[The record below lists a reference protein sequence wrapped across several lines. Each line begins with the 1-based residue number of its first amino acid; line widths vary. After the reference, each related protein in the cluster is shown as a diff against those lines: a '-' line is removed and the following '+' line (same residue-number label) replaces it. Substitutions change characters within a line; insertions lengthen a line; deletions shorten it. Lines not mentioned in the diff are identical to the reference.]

1 MKILDKFVLILY
13 SFFMLIISAIICLIV
28 FKIISID
35 QIKYCIEYVQKDTAL
50 VITIIAVAIVCIL
63 LSIRC
68 LFFRKKKQIKK
79 SNTTEILLEN
89 ESGRLLISK
98 NAIENA
104 ARNIVKESLRLNT
117 DIKVTADID
126 PANNISIYIA
136 VMLDR
141 ALNVRDL
148 TLDLQL
154 RIKNEIKESFGL
166 EVKQV
171 NIKVDSDE
179 KEIDKLEKA
188 SQKEEAKI
196 EAAAK
201 KEEAR
206 LEAARKEAESAIEV
220 SKGNNDNQV
229 EIKEIDITNIIN
241 NEDEKKDTDNSDV
254 NS

>member
-1 MKILDKFVLILY
+1 MKILEKFVLILY
-13 SFFMLIISAIICLIV
+13 SFLMLIVSAIICLIV
-28 FKIISID
+28 FKVITID

-50 VITIIAVAIVCIL
+50 VITILAIAIICIL

-104 ARNIVKESLRLNT
+104 AKNIVKESLRLET

-148 TLDLQL
+148 TLYLQL

-188 SQKEEAKI
+188 NEKKEAKI
-196 EAAAK
+196 EAAIK
-201 KEEAR
+201 KEEAK
-206 LEAARKEAESAIEV
+206 LEAARKEAENVIEI
-220 SKGNNDNQV
+220 GNNIEKN
-229 EIKEIDITNIIN
+229 EENEIDVTNIIN
-241 NEDEKKDTDNSDV
+241 NTKENVDTDNNEI

>member
-1 MKILDKFVLILY
+1 MKILEKFVLILY
-13 SFFMLIISAIICLIV
+13 SFFMLIVSAIVCLIL
-28 FKIISID
+28 FKVISID
-35 QIKYCIEYVQKDTAL
+35 QIKECIEYVQKDTAL
-50 VITIIAVAIVCIL
+50 VITIIAIAIVCIL

-104 ARNIVKESLRLNT
+104 AKNIVKESLHLNT

-154 RIKNEIKESFGL
+154 RIKNEIKNSFGL

-188 SQKEEAKI
+188 NQKQEAKM
-196 EAAAK
+196 EAAIK

-206 LEAARKEAESAIEV
+206 LEAAKKEAESVIEISTNDSNIQNTQENV
-220 SKGNNDNQV
+220 AESNNDTIVQND
-229 EIKEIDITNIIN
+229 EN
-241 NEDEKKDTDNSDV
+241 NSEV

>member
-1 MKILDKFVLILY
+1 MKILEKFVLILY
-13 SFFMLIISAIICLIV
+13 SLLMLIVSAIICLIIFRV
-28 FKIISID
+28 ITID
-35 QIKYCIEYVQKDTAL
+35 QIKNCIEFVQSDTAL
-50 VITIIAVAIVCIL
+50 VITILAVSIICIL

-68 LFFRKKKQIKK
+68 LFFRKKKKIKK
-79 SNTTEILLEN
+79 STTTDILLEN

-104 ARNIVKESLRLNT
+104 AKNIVKESLHLDT
-117 DIKVTADID
+117 DVKVTADID

-141 ALNVRDL
+141 ALKVRDL

-154 RIKNEIKESFGL
+154 KIKNEIKESFGL

-188 SQKEEAKI
+188 NKKEEAKI
-196 EAAAK
+196 EAAK
-201 KEEAR
+201 KEEEAK
-206 LEAARKEAESAIEV
+206 LEAALKEAENVIEV
-220 SKGNNDNQV
+220 VNDDGNNN
-229 EIKEIDITNIIN
+229 DI
-241 NEDEKKDTDNSDV
+241 NS
-254 NS
+254 

>member
-1 MKILDKFVLILY
+1 MRILEKFVLILY
-13 SFFMLIISAIICLIV
+13 SFLMLIVSAIICLIL
-28 FKIISID
+28 FKVISID
-35 QIKYCIEYVQKDTAL
+35 QIRECIEYVQKDTAL
-50 VITIIAVAIVCIL
+50 VITILAISIVCIL

-104 ARNIVKESLRLNT
+104 AKNIVKESLRLNT

-154 RIKNEIKESFGL
+154 RIKNEIKNSFGL

-188 SQKEEAKI
+188 NQKEEAKI
-196 EAAAK
+196 EAAIK
-201 KEEAR
+201 KEEAK
-206 LEAARKEAESAIEV
+206 LEAAKKEAENVIEV
-220 SKGNNDNQV
+220 SNNDNNTQGVQENIV
-229 EIKEIDITNIIN
+229 ESNNDTMVQN
-241 NEDEKKDTDNSDV
+241 NENNSEV

>member
-1 MKILDKFVLILY
+1 MKILEKFVLILY
-13 SFFMLIISAIICLIV
+13 SFFMLIISAIICLVV

-50 VITIIAVAIVCIL
+50 VITIIAIAIVCIL

-104 ARNIVKESLRLNT
+104 ARKIVKESLRLNT
-117 DIKVTADID
+117 EIKVTADID

-154 RIKNEIKESFGL
+154 RIKNEIKDSFGL

-188 SQKEEAKI
+188 NQKEEAKI

-206 LEAARKEAESAIEV
+206 LVAARKEAENVIEV
-220 SKGNNDNQV
+220 NKDDNDNHV
-229 EIKEIDITNIIN
+229 ENKEIDITNIIN
-241 NEDEKKDTDNSDV
+241 NEDEKKDTDNSEI

>member
-1 MKILDKFVLILY
+1 MKILEKFVLILY
-13 SFFMLIISAIICLIV
+13 SFLMLIVSAIICLIL
-28 FKIISID
+28 FKVISID
-35 QIKYCIEYVQKDTAL
+35 QIKDCIEYVQKDTAL
-50 VITIIAVAIVCIL
+50 VITLLAIAIVCIL

-104 ARNIVKESLRLNT
+104 AKNIVRESLHLNT

-154 RIKNEIKESFGL
+154 RIKNEIKNSFGL

-179 KEIDKLEKA
+179 KEIDKLERA
-188 SQKEEAKI
+188 NQKEEAKL
-196 EAAAK
+196 EAAK
-201 KEEAR
+201 KE
-206 LEAARKEAESAIEV
+206 AENVIEV
-220 SKGNNDNQV
+220 SNSIQSTQENVDELGNSEVIQ
-229 EIKEIDITNIIN
+229 N
-241 NEDEKKDTDNSDV
+241 NENNSEV

>member
-1 MKILDKFVLILY
+1 
-13 SFFMLIISAIICLIV
+13 
-28 FKIISID
+28 
-35 QIKYCIEYVQKDTAL
+35 
-50 VITIIAVAIVCIL
+50 

-104 ARNIVKESLRLNT
+104 AKNIVKESLHLNT

-154 RIKNEIKESFGL
+154 RIKNEIKNSFGL

-188 SQKEEAKI
+188 NQKQEAKM
-196 EAAAK
+196 EAAIK

-206 LEAARKEAESAIEV
+206 LEAAKKEAESVIEISTNDSNIQNTQENV
-220 SKGNNDNQV
+220 AESNNDTIVQND
-229 EIKEIDITNIIN
+229 EN
-241 NEDEKKDTDNSDV
+241 NSEV

>member
-1 MKILDKFVLILY
+1 MKILEKFVLILY
-13 SFFMLIISAIICLIV
+13 SFLMLIVSAIVCLIL
-28 FKIISID
+28 FKVISID
-35 QIKYCIEYVQKDTAL
+35 QIKECIEYVQKDTAL
-50 VITIIAVAIVCIL
+50 VITIIAIAIVCIL

-104 ARNIVKESLRLNT
+104 AKNIVKESLHLNT

-154 RIKNEIKESFGL
+154 RIKNEIKNSFGL

-188 SQKEEAKI
+188 NQKQEAKM
-196 EAAAK
+196 EAAIK

-206 LEAARKEAESAIEV
+206 LEAAKKEAESVIEISTNDSNIQNTQENV
-220 SKGNNDNQV
+220 AESNNDTIVQND
-229 EIKEIDITNIIN
+229 EN
-241 NEDEKKDTDNSDV
+241 NSEV

>member
-1 MKILDKFVLILY
+1 MKILEKFVLILY
-13 SFFMLIISAIICLIV
+13 SLLMLIVSAIICLIIFRV
-28 FKIISID
+28 ITID
-35 QIKYCIEYVQKDTAL
+35 QIKNCIEFVQSDTAL
-50 VITIIAVAIVCIL
+50 VITILAVSIICIL

-79 SNTTEILLEN
+79 STTTDILLEN

-104 ARNIVKESLRLNT
+104 AKNIVKESLHLDT
-117 DIKVTADID
+117 DVKVTADID

-141 ALNVRDL
+141 ALKVRDL

-154 RIKNEIKESFGL
+154 KIKNEIKESFGL

-179 KEIDKLEKA
+179 KKIDKLEKA
-188 SQKEEAKI
+188 NKKEEAKI
-196 EAAAK
+196 EAAK
-201 KEEAR
+201 KEEEAK
-206 LEAARKEAESAIEV
+206 LEAALKEAENVIEV
-220 SKGNNDNQV
+220 VNDDGNNN
-229 EIKEIDITNIIN
+229 DI
-241 NEDEKKDTDNSDV
+241 NS
-254 NS
+254 

>member
-1 MKILDKFVLILY
+1 MKILEKFVLILY
-13 SFFMLIISAIICLIV
+13 SLLMLIVSAIICLII
-28 FKIISID
+28 FKVITID
-35 QIKYCIEYVQKDTAL
+35 QLKNCIEFVQSDTAL
-50 VITIIAVAIVCIL
+50 VITILVVSIICIL

-79 SNTTEILLEN
+79 STTTDILLEN

-104 ARNIVKESLRLNT
+104 AKNIVKESLHLDT
-117 DIKVTADID
+117 DMKVTADID

-141 ALNVRDL
+141 ALKVRDL

-188 SQKEEAKI
+188 NKKEEAKI
-196 EAAAK
+196 EAAK
-201 KEEAR
+201 KEEEAK
-206 LEAARKEAESAIEV
+206 LEAALKEAENVIEV
-220 SKGNNDNQV
+220 VNDDGNNN
-229 EIKEIDITNIIN
+229 DI
-241 NEDEKKDTDNSDV
+241 NS
-254 NS
+254 

>member
-1 MKILDKFVLILY
+1 MKILEKFVLILY
-13 SFFMLIISAIICLIV
+13 SFFMLIVSAIVCLIL
-28 FKIISID
+28 FKVISID
-35 QIKYCIEYVQKDTAL
+35 QIKECIEYVQKDTAL
-50 VITIIAVAIVCIL
+50 VITIIAIAIVCIL

-104 ARNIVKESLRLNT
+104 AKNIVKESLHLNT

-154 RIKNEIKESFGL
+154 RIKNEIKNSFGL

-188 SQKEEAKI
+188 NQKQEAKM
-196 EAAAK
+196 EAAIK

-206 LEAARKEAESAIEV
+206 LEAAKKEAESVIEI
-220 SKGNNDNQV
+220 STNDSNIQNTQENDAESNNDTIVQND
-229 EIKEIDITNIIN
+229 EN
-241 NEDEKKDTDNSDV
+241 NSEV

>member
-1 MKILDKFVLILY
+1 MKILEKFVLILY
-13 SFFMLIISAIICLIV
+13 SFLMLIVSVIICLIL
-28 FKIISID
+28 FKVISID
-35 QIKYCIEYVQKDTAL
+35 QIKESIEYVQKDTAL
-50 VITIIAVAIVCIL
+50 VITILAIAIVCIL

-104 ARNIVKESLRLNT
+104 ARKIVKESLHLNT

-126 PANNISIYIA
+126 PANNISVYIA

-154 RIKNEIKESFGL
+154 RIKNEIKNSFGL

-188 SQKEEAKI
+188 NQKQEAKI
-196 EAAAK
+196 EAAIK
-201 KEEAR
+201 KEEAK
-206 LEAARKEAESAIEV
+206 LEAAKKEAENVIEV
-220 SKGNNDNQV
+220 SNN
-229 EIKEIDITNIIN
+229 NIQAVQENAIEIN
-241 NEDEKKDTDNSDV
+241 NGEAVQNSEN
-254 NS
+254 NSKVDS

>member
-1 MKILDKFVLILY
+1 MKILEKFVLILY
-13 SFFMLIISAIICLIV
+13 SLLMLIVSAIICLIIFRV
-28 FKIISID
+28 ITID
-35 QIKYCIEYVQKDTAL
+35 QIKNCIEFVQSDTAL
-50 VITIIAVAIVCIL
+50 VITILAVSIICIL

-79 SNTTEILLEN
+79 STTTDILLEN

-104 ARNIVKESLRLNT
+104 AKNIVKESLHLDT
-117 DIKVTADID
+117 DVKVTADID

-141 ALNVRDL
+141 ALKVRDL

-154 RIKNEIKESFGL
+154 KIKNEIKESFGL

-188 SQKEEAKI
+188 NKKEEAKI
-196 EAAAK
+196 EAAK
-201 KEEAR
+201 KEEEAK
-206 LEAARKEAESAIEV
+206 LEAALKEAENVIEV
-220 SKGNNDNQV
+220 VNDDGNNN
-229 EIKEIDITNIIN
+229 DI
-241 NEDEKKDTDNSDV
+241 NS
-254 NS
+254 

>member
-1 MKILDKFVLILY
+1 M
-13 SFFMLIISAIICLIV
+13 
-28 FKIISID
+28 
-35 QIKYCIEYVQKDTAL
+35 
-50 VITIIAVAIVCIL
+50 
-63 LSIRC
+63 
-68 LFFRKKKQIKK
+68 
-79 SNTTEILLEN
+79 EN

-104 ARNIVKESLRLNT
+104 AKNIVKESLHLNT

-154 RIKNEIKESFGL
+154 RIKNEIKNSFGL

-188 SQKEEAKI
+188 NQKQEAKM
-196 EAAAK
+196 EAAIK

-206 LEAARKEAESAIEV
+206 LEAAKKEAESVIEISTNDSNIQNTQENV
-220 SKGNNDNQV
+220 AESNNDTIVQND
-229 EIKEIDITNIIN
+229 EN
-241 NEDEKKDTDNSDV
+241 NSEV

>member
-1 MKILDKFVLILY
+1 MKILEKFVLILY
-13 SFFMLIISAIICLIV
+13 SFLMLIVSALICLIV
-28 FKIISID
+28 FKVISID
-35 QIKYCIEYVQKDTAL
+35 QIKYAIEYVQKDTAL
-50 VITIIAVAIVCIL
+50 VITILAIAIVCIL

-104 ARNIVKESLRLNT
+104 AKKIVKESLHLDT
-117 DIKVTADID
+117 EIKVTADID

-141 ALNVRDL
+141 ALKVRDL

-154 RIKNEIKESFGL
+154 RIKNEIKDSFGL

-188 SQKEEAKI
+188 NEKKEAKI
-196 EAAAK
+196 EAAVK

-206 LEAARKEAESAIEV
+206 LEAVKKEAENVIEV
-220 SKGNNDNQV
+220 SNNVNDIEERDVNYTDASNNV
-229 EIKEIDITNIIN
+229 EEKNDTN
-241 NEDEKKDTDNSDV
+241 NSDV

>member
-1 MKILDKFVLILY
+1 MKILEKFVLILY
-13 SFFMLIISAIICLIV
+13 SFLMLIVSAIICLIL
-28 FKIISID
+28 FKVISID
-35 QIKYCIEYVQKDTAL
+35 QIKDCIEYVQKDTAL
-50 VITIIAVAIVCIL
+50 VITLLAIAIVCIL

-104 ARNIVKESLRLNT
+104 AKNIVRESLHLNT

-154 RIKNEIKESFGL
+154 RIKNEIKNSFGL

-179 KEIDKLEKA
+179 KEIDKLERA
-188 SQKEEAKI
+188 NQKEEAKL
-196 EAAAK
+196 EAAIRKEEAKLKAAK
-201 KEEAR
+201 KE
-206 LEAARKEAESAIEV
+206 AENVIEV
-220 SKGNNDNQV
+220 SNSIQSTQENVDELGNSEVIQ
-229 EIKEIDITNIIN
+229 N
-241 NEDEKKDTDNSDV
+241 NENNSEV